1 MFFNAQ
7 ISQMIKVGT
16 IPCEVRV
23 TVPEARHQCS
33 PPAVEYTHSGFLL

>member
-1 MFFNAQ
+1 MFFNAY